1 MARALAGM
9 PLEFMD
15 GTLTMSKSI
24 SWVLLLGFVGCS
36 QSEPAPQVAQVTP
49 PSVAAPVPAPAQN
62 AVVGPKQISPEEAV
76 TLAQELV
83 HKQDFN
89 AASQLLNQAIQAN
102 PQLVDAFTTRAS
114 IFADAKLYTRAIR
127 DMDAAIQLQP
137 ENAKFHNTRGYF
149 YLLLQDNGPAMEDF
163 NQAIALDPNYAQPLN
178 NRGLVRI
185 SLGGFHKQTGEL
197 DKSDS
202 EFRKAVKEFDAALRI
217 DNKYVDA
224 HNNRGFALSLEKQFD
239 EAIASFARAI
249 ELNATYVN
257 AWNNRGQAQALAGR
271 YDLAAADFTKA
282 IELHPGTMEYYQQRA
297 EAYTAVGQA
306 DLARKDL
313 DHIQW
318 SYELDALN
326 RQLNA
331 EPKNA
336 QNWVARGHHLAQV
349 SRWDE
354 ATQNYNDALKL
365 DQNCSEAQLGQAS
378 VLFHQGK
385 FEGALAACNTILNAS
400 ENREAASLRGDIL
413 NLQGQY
419 DAAIADYKIAQR
431 FDSQVA
437 QAYLKRSEQRTAGGE
452 IQQASADMVQAVRMD
467 PSLRANAPNVPEDD
481 APTSVAPGAFPVEAV
496 EATPIEPDPIEP
508 SAVEPSAV
516 ETSPTTVEPAAP

>member
-1 MARALAGM
+1 MTRALAGM

-15 GTLTMSKSI
+15 GTLTMRKSI
-24 SWVLLLGFVGCS
+24 HWVLLLGFAGCG
-36 QSEPAPQVAQVTP
+36 QSEPAPQGAEVVAP
-49 PSVAAPVPAPAQN
+49 RVAAPVVD
-62 AVVGPKQISPEEAV
+62 AVAGPQQISPEKAV

-83 HKQDFN
+83 VKRDFN
-89 AASQLLNQAIQAN
+89 TATQLLNQALQAN
-102 PQLVDAFTTRAS
+102 PQLVDAYTTRAS

-149 YLLLQDNGPAMEDF
+149 SLLLQDNGPAMEDF

-185 SLGGFHKQTGEL
+185 SLGGLHKQTGEL
-197 DKSDS
+197 DKWDI
-202 EFRKAVKEFDAALRI
+202 ELGKAVQEFDAALRI
-217 DNKYVDA
+217 DKEYVDA
-224 HNNRGFALSLEKQFD
+224 HNNRGFALSLTKQFD
-239 EAIASFARAI
+239 QAIVSFSRAI
-249 ELNATYVN
+249 EINSTYVN
-257 AWNNRGQAQALAGR
+257 AWNNRGQAQALAGH
-271 YDLAAADFTKA
+271 YDLAAADFTQA
-282 IELHPGTMEYYQQRA
+282 IELQPGTMEYYQQRA
-297 EAYTAVGQA
+297 EAYTALGQV

-336 QNWVARGHHLAQV
+336 QNWVARGLHLAQV
-349 SRWDE
+349 SRWEE

-365 DQNCSEAQLGQAS
+365 DPSCFEAQFGQAS
-378 VLFHQGK
+378 VLFHLGQL
-385 FEGALAACNTILNAS
+385 EDALAACNAILQAD

-413 NLQGQY
+413 NQQGQY

-437 QAYLKRSEQRTAGGE
+437 QAYLKRAEQRKAGGE
-452 IQQASADMVQAVRMD
+452 IQQASADMVQAIRMD
-467 PSLRANAPNVPEDD
+467 PRLRASAPEIPEDD
-481 APTSVAPGAFPVEAV
+481 APAAVAPGAFPIEAV
-496 EATPIEPDPIEP
+496 EATPIEP
-508 SAVEPSAV
+508 SRVEPSPAPVEAV
-516 ETSPTTVEPAAP
+516 AP